1 MFKNFI
7 VLAYRHFVRSPLS
20 SFIELFGM
28 TAGLT
33 VFLLV
38 MLWVFNETGYDS
50 FNEKADR
57 IYRLEHVRPGKE
69 TRTRGGTMKGHLIK
83 QYIPEVEKVARFRAM
98 GSAHNYVNRINSEG
112 VKNYYDIGT
121 EIYADND
128 FFDTFTF
135 DFVAGDPK
143 TALIEKNTAVITASF
158 AKTLFGKE
166 NAIGKVLSE
175 KLTITGVVKDVPNF
189 HIPFKMIKS
198 FVTLADRPDY
208 IANGGIITWKNRS
221 SSATYLLL
229 NPTHDVSK
237 LEEKIAN
244 TIWTHLP
251 EAEKDDGEEPIIFYL
266 RPLKDIY
273 FNSHEIGDTGF
284 TKHGDRKKLIA
295 YSSIACITLLLACI
309 NFINLNNAKYFERI
323 KEVGIKKV
331 CGASRLDVFVQFLGE
346 VLLLCLIS
354 LILAVIF
361 SHSLLPFFNE
371 LVDTTLSIDQL
382 FYPIPF
388 IAMFIGLAIIS
399 LISGGFPAIY
409 ISSFQPVLAIKGL
422 TNNIG
427 KGFNFKKVNLVIQF
441 SLSIILLIG
450 SITAFRQVNFMKNAD
465 LGFAKDKAHRIVFDF
480 GDHSR
485 EKVDAMKRRLL
496 FNPNVLSVS
505 HAGAMSI
512 PGENRSADRSPATF
526 LFDGIEHQ
534 LAYIEVD

>member
-83 QYIPEVEKVARFRAM
+83 QYIPEVEKVVRFRAM

-441 SLSIILLIG
+441 SLPIILLIG